1 MSRHS
6 SVNGVY
12 LNIILSILSIL
23 ISFAFIAYGLSIWF
37 ASVSSLIIL
46 SLSAMTLSYGV
57 IGFYCIYQ
65 AFKSKQTKAVTL
77 IKYVSFIY
85 LAVYFAGSLDSWRI
99 SGHELLAIFTV
110 SIFLLVNWLLIK
122 SIFNRRLNA

>member
-1 MSRHS
+1 
-6 SVNGVY
+6 

-37 ASVSSLIIL
+37 GSVSSLIIL
-46 SLSAMTLSYGV
+46 SFSAITLSYGF
-57 IGFYCIYQ
+57 IGFYSIYQ
-65 AFKSKQTKAVTL
+65 VFKSSQTKAITL

-110 SIFLLVNWLLIK
+110 SILLLVNWLLIK
-122 SIFNRRLNA
+122 SIYNRRLNA